1 MDGQTFSVFVVVL
14 TVYFICTYLSEFIEP
29 LLQLLYIPTFGPFFS
44 KFGNFYICNFVC
56 FFFFN
61 FFLNFFFFTY
71 PGLCI
76 GEDTQGCCV
85 PSQLVKYFMPNVSRR
100 LIRINVRQVH
110 LDPSVGYDF
119 VRMLSLLMI

>member
-1 MDGQTFSVFVVVL
+1 MLFV
-14 TVYFICTYLSEFIEP
+14 
-29 LLQLLYIPTFGPFFS
+29 
-44 KFGNFYICNFVC
+44 
-56 FFFFN
+56 FFFF
-61 FFLNFFFFTY
+61 FFFFFFFSIFTY

-85 PSQLVKYFMPNVSRR
+85 PSQSVKYFMPNVSRK

-110 LDPSVGYDF
+110 LDPSVRYDF

>member
-1 MDGQTFSVFVVVL
+1 MFVVVL

-44 KFGNFYICNFVC
+44 KFGNLEIFIFVILYV
-56 FFFFN
+56 FFFFI
-61 FFLNFFFFTY
+61 FTY